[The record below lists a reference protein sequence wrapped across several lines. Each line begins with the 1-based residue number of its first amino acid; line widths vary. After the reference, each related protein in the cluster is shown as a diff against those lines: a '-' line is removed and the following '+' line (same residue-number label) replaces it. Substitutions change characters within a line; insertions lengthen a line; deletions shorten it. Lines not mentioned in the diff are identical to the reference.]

1 MITLGES
8 FRWDLAGVMCRT
20 TALPRVKPSSG
31 IAIHQQVENLAG
43 GALEQVE
50 SSLWKNNKYLLIN
63 SMIRIEKSHA
73 Y

>member
-20 TALPRVKPSSG
+20 TALPRVKPVSG
-31 IAIHQQVENLAG
+31 IAIHQQVENLAC
-43 GALEQVE
+43 GAMEWVE
-50 SSLWKNNKYLLIN
+50 CGLLKNNKYLLMKI
-63 SMIRIEKSHA
+63 IIQVGKSHA